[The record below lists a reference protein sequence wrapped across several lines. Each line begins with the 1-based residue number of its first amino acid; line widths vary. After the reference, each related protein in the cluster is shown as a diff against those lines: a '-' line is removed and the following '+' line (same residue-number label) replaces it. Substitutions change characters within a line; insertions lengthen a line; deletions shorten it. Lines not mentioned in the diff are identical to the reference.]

1 MHILLGVLGV
11 VAAAFF
17 FYMRSRGTIQSGR
30 DLAEAANDVRL
41 AARRFGFSRK
51 ANVHPVDSIDDPRIA
66 AAGIAVAFLELDNYP
81 TMENREAMLEKMASE
96 FGVSRAEAEEMA
108 VLGRWLMNECGSPDA
123 GISRLASRLRKLTGG
138 GEEVVSLLQILNV
151 TFADADKE
159 LNAKQDDAVRDIQR
173 IFRLT

>member
-1 MHILLGVLGV
+1 MHILLGVLGI

-51 ANVHPVDSIDDPRIA
+51 ANIHAVDSIDDPRIA
-66 AAGIAVAFLELDNYP
+66 AAGIAVAFLELDSYP
-81 TMENREAMLEKMASE
+81 TQETRDAMLTGMASE
-96 FGVSRAEAEEMA
+96 FGVTRDEADEMA

-123 GISRLASRLRKLTGG
+123 GISRMASRLRKLTTG
-138 GEEVVSLLQILNV
+138 GEEVMSLLQILRG
-151 TFADADKE
+151 TFSSADKE
-159 LNAKQDDAVRDIQR
+159 LNAQQTDALSDIQR
-173 IFRLT
+173 IFKLK